1 MNTKNTLG
9 IIPAR
14 GGSKGIPRK
23 NIKELNNKPLIN
35 YTIDSSLKSD
45 TIDRTI
51 VTTEDEEIADTATAT
66 GAEVPFM
73 RPASLAEDETPTEPV
88 VKHAL
93 EELTESFSEFVLLQP
108 TSPLRTAEHID
119 EAVNTYQSTGAKSLL
134 SVYEDHSYRW
144 GYTEDGATQLNYD
157 GERSRRQDKSS
168 EYIENGAIYIT
179 DFEGFVETESF
190 TTGQTELYEMSELDS
205 IDIDEPV
212 DMRLAAL
219 LLEER
224 R

>member
-1 MNTKNTLG
+1 MDSKNVLG

-23 NIKELNNKPLIN
+23 NIKELHDRPLIK
-35 YTIDSSLKSD
+35 YSITAALESD
-45 TIDRTI
+45 AIGRTI
-51 VTTEDEEIADTATAT
+51 VTTDDEEIADVAAAA

-88 VKHAL
+88 IEHAL
-93 EELTESFSEFVLLQP
+93 TELDESFDEFVLLQP

-119 EAVNTYQSTGAKSLL
+119 AAVNTYRSTGAKSLV

-157 GERSRRQDKSS
+157 GDRSRRQDKSS
-168 EYIENGAIYIT
+168 EYVENGAIYMT
-179 DFEGFVETESF
+179 DVEAFLETASF
-190 TTGQTELYEMSELDS
+190 TAGRTELYEMSELDS

>member
-1 MNTKNTLG
+1 MDTESVLG

-14 GGSKGIPRK
+14 GGSKEIPRK
-23 NIKELNNKPLIN
+23 NIRQLDNRPLIN
-35 YTIDSSLKSD
+35 YTITASLESEKIS
-45 TIDRTI
+45 RTV
-51 VTTEDEEIADTATAT
+51 VTTDDEEIADTAAAA

-73 RPASLAEDETPTEPV
+73 RPTSLAEDETPTEPV

-93 EELTESFSEFVLLQP
+93 GELTESFSEFVLLQP
-108 TSPLRTAEHID
+108 TSPLRTAKHID
-119 EAVNTYQSTGAKSLL
+119 AAVNTYQSTRAKSLV

-144 GYTEDGATQLNYD
+144 GYTECGATQLNYN

-168 EYIENGAIYIT
+168 EYVENGAIYIT
-179 DFEGFVETESF
+179 DVEAFVETESF
-190 TTGQTELYEMSELDS
+190 TPCRTELYEMSELDS